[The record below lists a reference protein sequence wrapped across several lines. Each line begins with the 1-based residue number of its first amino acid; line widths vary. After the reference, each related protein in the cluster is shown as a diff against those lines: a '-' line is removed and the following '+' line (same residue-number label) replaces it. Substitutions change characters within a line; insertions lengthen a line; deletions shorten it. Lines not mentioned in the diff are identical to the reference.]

1 MISHPIA
8 KAYLVAIF
16 AYMIAGCGTPSNGVD
31 EIAAALEK
39 RGRNIQVTGQG
50 VVDRVLSDDREG
62 SPHQR
67 FIVRTASDQTVLI
80 QHNIDVAP
88 RIEGLKTGDPLSFS
102 GEYVWND
109 QGGIIHWT
117 HRDPAGRHVGGWI
130 RHNGRTYE

>member
-1 MISHPIA
+1 MISHPLA

-16 AYMIAGCGTPSNGVD
+16 ACVVAACGTASNGAD
-31 EIAAALEK
+31 EIAAAFQK
-39 RGRNIQVTGQG
+39 RSTNIQVTGEG

-67 FIVRTASDQTVLI
+67 FVVRTGTGQTVLM

-88 RIEGLKTGDPLSFS
+88 RIDGLKTGDLVSFS

-109 QGGIIHWT
+109 RGGIIHWT
-117 HRDPAGRHVGGWI
+117 HRDPAGRHAGGWVK
-130 RHNGRTYE
+130 HNGRMYE